1 MKLDLADLM
10 PWMASALLILFRIAA
25 VVMTAP
31 ILGAAAGAART
42 RLLLAVALTLVLV
55 PVTPRLDATD
65 FNAGLILDCAQQVVI
80 GVAMGLIIQLAFEA
94 LMLAGELISSGS
106 GLSFAQLIDPVRGTD
121 ASALGGLLT
130 ALGMLLFLSLD
141 GHLALIKVL
150 ATSFKDVPLG
160 ASLELGGLS
169 RSVVAAGSDLFSGA
183 MQVALPGLIA
193 LLTVNLLMG
202 VASRAAPTLNIF
214 AVGLPVSVLAGL
226 IVLYASMQGFA
237 PIATQIYDRALSLI
251 PDLYGG

>member
-1 MKLDLADLM
+1 MKLDLADVM
-10 PWMASALLILFRIAA
+10 PWAVSTLLVLFRVAA

-42 RLLLAVALTLVLV
+42 RLLLAIALTLVLV
-55 PVTPRLDATD
+55 PVTPRMDATD

-80 GVAMGLIIQLAFEA
+80 GVAMGLIIQIAFET
-94 LMLAGELISSGS
+94 LMLAGEMLSSGS

-150 ATSFKDVPLG
+150 ATSFKDLPLG
-160 ASLELGGLS
+160 ARLDLS
-169 RSVVAAGSDLFSGA
+169 GMSHSVVAAGSDLFGGA
-183 MQVALPGLIA
+183 MQVAVPGLVA

-202 VASRAAPTLNIF
+202 LASRAAPTLNIF

-226 IVLYASMQGFA
+226 IVLYASMQSFGTLA
-237 PIATQIYDRALSLI
+237 AEIYSRALALL
-251 PDLYGG
+251 PGLFG